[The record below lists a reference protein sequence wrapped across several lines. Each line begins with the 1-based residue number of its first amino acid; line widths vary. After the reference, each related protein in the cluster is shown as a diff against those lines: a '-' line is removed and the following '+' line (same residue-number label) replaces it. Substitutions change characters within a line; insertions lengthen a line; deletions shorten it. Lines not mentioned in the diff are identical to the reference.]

1 MKKIFRMMLLLT
13 MMTAACVSMG
23 SCNSNDDAEPEY
35 VPMESTFSKLLKE
48 KPVHHLSYS
57 QNYGKGYFALYSD
70 PMMGNY
76 KTDYYVVC
84 FSVYNAPADD
94 MYDGRY
100 EVEQADGSLWGVE
113 RAVAARIQEER
124 TKHMGQQSARKRC
137 LGRDKDS

>member
-57 QNYGKGYFALYSD
+57 QNYGKG
-70 PMMGNY
+70 
-76 KTDYYVVC
+76 
-84 FSVYNAPADD
+84 
-94 MYDGRY
+94 
-100 EVEQADGSLWGVE
+100 
-113 RAVAARIQEER
+113 
-124 TKHMGQQSARKRC
+124 
-137 LGRDKDS
+137 